1 MLTKKMKKMHFC
13 ELPDIFVEEKIEER
27 TVRESKH
34 GKTFINYLMHVWS
47 VWETIVSHTERL
59 HATAHNE
66 SKPR

>member
-34 GKTFINYLMHVWS
+34 GKTFINYLMHV
-47 VWETIVSHTERL
+47 
-59 HATAHNE
+59 
-66 SKPR
+66 